1 MLDMPIRNRGKIQG
15 AAREA
20 REGIHKRFGERQ
32 QVSSLHRQRMTCSG
46 SVQPFANTQDW
57 TGSMAMSPSGQ
68 FRVVESKTR
77 QKLFA
82 RSGIRWDAAWVILAV
97 VIVICLAVL
106 LTDAAGMGIR
116 SRNISRLE
124 NKIQDLDRRNA
135 ELRQEVA
142 FNAGDVSVCTEAVK
156 LNLISGNGVQTIS
169 LTVPQN
175 MSAGA
180 VTAEVYS
187 ASSGWMSG
195 STAD

>member
-1 MLDMPIRNRGKIQG
+1 MLDMPIRSKGKIQG
-15 AAREA
+15 AARQV
-20 REGIHKRFGERQ
+20 REGISRRTGERQ

-68 FRVVESKTR
+68 FRVIEAKTR
-77 QKLFA
+77 QKIFT
-82 RSGIRWDAAWVILAV
+82 RDGIRWDAAWVILAV

-106 LTDAAGMGIR
+106 LTEAASMGIR
-116 SRNISRLE
+116 SRTISRLE
-124 NKIQDLDRRNA
+124 SKIEDMDRRNA
-135 ELRQEVA
+135 ELRQELA
-142 FNAGDVSVCTEAVK
+142 YSDGDVSVCTEAVK

-175 MSAGA
+175 MSTGA

-195 STAD
+195 SAVD

>member
-1 MLDMPIRNRGKIQG
+1 MLDMPIRNRGKIQN
-15 AAREA
+15 AVRET

-46 SVQPFANTQDW
+46 SVQPFTHTQDW
-57 TGSMAMSPSGQ
+57 TGSMGMSPSGKFQ
-68 FRVVESKTR
+68 VVEAKAR
-77 QKLFA
+77 QKVFA
-82 RSGIRWDAAWVILAV
+82 REGIRWDAAWAILAA

-106 LTDAAGMGIR
+106 LADAAGMGIR

-124 NKIQDLDRRNA
+124 GKIQDMDRRNA

-142 FNAGDVSVCTEAVK
+142 YNAGDVSVCTEAVK

>member
-1 MLDMPIRNRGKIQG
+1 MLDMPIRNRGKIRG
-15 AAREA
+15 AARQA
-20 REGIHKRFGERQ
+20 REGIHQRFGERQ

-46 SVQPFANTQDW
+46 SVQSFANTQDW
-57 TGSMAMSPSGQ
+57 TGSMAMSPSGK
-68 FRVVESKTR
+68 FRVAESRTR
-77 QKLFA
+77 QKIFA
-82 RSGIRWDAAWVILAV
+82 REGIRWDAAWVILAA

-124 NKIQDLDRRNA
+124 KNIQDMDRKNA

-142 FNAGDVSVCTEAVK
+142 YNAGDVSVCTEAVK

>member
-1 MLDMPIRNRGKIQG
+1 MLDMPIRSKGKIRG
-15 AAREA
+15 AARQV
-20 REGIHKRFGERQ
+20 REGISRRTGERQ

-68 FRVVESKTR
+68 FRVIEAKTR
-77 QKLFA
+77 QKIFT
-82 RSGIRWDAAWVILAV
+82 RDGIRWDAAWVILAV

-106 LTDAAGMGIR
+106 LTEAASMGIR
-116 SRNISRLE
+116 SRTISRLE
-124 NKIQDLDRRNA
+124 SKIEDMDRRNA
-135 ELRQEVA
+135 ELRQELA
-142 FNAGDVSVCTEAVK
+142 YSDGDVSVCTEAVK

-175 MSAGA
+175 MSTGA

-195 STAD
+195 SAVD